1 MKQLSPL
8 ITWPERYKKLVF
20 TFVSIAFIGVVFGSV
35 LIEATTHMTPRGV
48 VEQYN
53 GISKSRMDQASEMKF
68 PKPLKDMLITTHNHI
83 LGLSPLF
90 LIVGLLYLQV
100 GEEKWRVAVAMEPL
114 ISLIV
119 TFGGL
124 WIMRYLW
131 APFVYLVI
139 LSGTLMV
146 GCYAW
151 MSIAIMRECFRKPG
165 TNASNR
171 EDKQ

>member
-1 MKQLSPL
+1 MISIPPL
-8 ITWPERYKKLVF
+8 ISWPNQYKKLVF
-20 TFVSIAFIGVVFGSV
+20 IFVFVAFVGVVLGSV
-35 LIEATTHMTPRGV
+35 FIEATTNLSPRGV

-53 GISKSRMDQASEMKF
+53 GISKKRMEQAEEMKF
-68 PKPLKDMLITTHNHI
+68 PKPFKDMLITTHNHI

-90 LIVGLLYLQV
+90 LIVGFLYLQV
-100 GEEKWRVAVAMEPL
+100 GYGESWRLAVASEPL

-124 WIMRYLW
+124 WVMRYLW
-131 APFVYLVI
+131 DPFVYVVI

-151 MSIAIMRECFRKPG
+151 MSIAIMRECLRNPE
-165 TNASNR
+165 S
-171 EDKQ
+171 EE